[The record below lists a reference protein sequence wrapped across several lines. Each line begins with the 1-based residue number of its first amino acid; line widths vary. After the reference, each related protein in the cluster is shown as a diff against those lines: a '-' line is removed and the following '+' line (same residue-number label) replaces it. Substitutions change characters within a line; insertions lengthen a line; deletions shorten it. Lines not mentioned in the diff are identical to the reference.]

1 MCECYLTCA
10 VTGDMAGRPMPS
22 CGLAKRISHWIR
34 RLQWGQG
41 SIDCVAAL
49 TWIVMTAADMN
60 VHQRLPVSRMASVQ
74 VAKVRG
80 LQGLTFLDKVSLQPQ
95 KLQNLA
101 AFLCC
106 PHLES

>member
-10 VTGDMAGRPMPS
+10 VTGDMAGRPVPS

-49 TWIVMTAADMN
+49 TRIVMTAADMN

-80 LQGLTFLDKVSLQPQ
+80 LQGLIFLDKVSLQPQ